1 MISKIVNYNLPVCK
15 NCMHFMKSKHVD
27 DLSYGVCKLF
37 GKKNIVTG
45 EIKYKYADMTR
56 MSEQLCGINGKYFAH
71 TPKITQNENQNIA
84 ITENEF
90 LSKFY

>member
-1 MISKIVNYNLPVCK
+1 MSKIVNYNLPVCK
-15 NCMHFMKSKHVD
+15 NCMHFMKSKHMD

-37 GKKNIVTG
+37 GQKNIVTG

-56 MSEQLCGINGKYFAH
+56 MSEKFCGINGKYFTH
-71 TPKITQNENQNIA
+71 KVKKDENLSV
-84 ITENEF
+84 TENEF

>member
-1 MISKIVNYNLPVCK
+1 MSKIVNYNLPVCK
-15 NCMHFMKSKHVD
+15 NCMHFMKSKHMD
-27 DLSYGVCKLF
+27 DLTYGVCKLF
-37 GKKNIVTG
+37 GEKNIITG

-56 MSEQLCGINGKYFAH
+56 MSEKLCGINGKYFAH
-71 TPKITQNENQNIA
+71 IPKDAPIKNLA

>member
-1 MISKIVNYNLPVCK
+1 MSKIINYNLPVCK
-15 NCMHFMKSKHVD
+15 NCMHFMKSKHMD

-56 MSEQLCGINGKYFAH
+56 MSNKLCGLNAKYFTH
-71 TPKITQNENQNIA
+71 KVKKDENQNIA
-84 ITENEF
+84 VTENEF